1 MNAPRF
7 IHLRLHSEFSITDGI
22 VRLDDAV
29 KRAQKDNMPAMG
41 MSDLMNLFGMVKFY
55 KSCRNKGIKPIVSAD
70 IWLENEEDRDKPTRL
85 MLTVKNR
92 EGYRRLCE
100 LLTQAFTHNQ
110 YRGRAEIKRAWLEQG
125 DNSNLLCLS
134 GAHLGDVGVA
144 LAMGQR
150 EEAMRRAQY
159 WESLFPDS
167 FYLEVQRV
175 DNAQVES
182 VVQATLWLAGETGLP
197 VVATHPSSSWTRT
210 TSRPTKRGCALPRAI
225 RWATNAVRA
234 ISPNA
239 SIS

>member
-55 KSCRNKGIKPIVSAD
+55 KACRNKGIKPIISAD

-85 MLTVKNR
+85 LLTVKNR

-134 GAHLGDVGVA
+134 GAHMGDVGGGTGHGPA
-144 LAMGQR
+144 
-150 EEAMRRAQY
+150 RRGDA
-159 WESLFPDS
+159 
-167 FYLEVQRV
+167 
-175 DNAQVES
+175 
-182 VVQATLWLAGETGLP
+182 
-197 VVATHPSSSWTRT
+197 
-210 TSRPTKRGCALPRAI
+210 PRAI
-225 RWATNAVRA
+225 LGKPVSRQLLPGN
-234 ISPNA
+234 
-239 SIS
+239 